1 MHVLERSAT
10 DIAVG
15 IIAAVNRIRAREGQG
30 LKSVVKSG
38 GMKLRFHVERA
49 AIKVP
54 KFSRLG
60 GKRCKLR

>member
-1 MHVLERSAT
+1 MHVLERNAT

-38 GMKLRFHVERA
+38 GHEVE
-49 AIKVP
+49 I
-54 KFSRLG
+54 SR
-60 GKRCKLR
+60 RTRSD